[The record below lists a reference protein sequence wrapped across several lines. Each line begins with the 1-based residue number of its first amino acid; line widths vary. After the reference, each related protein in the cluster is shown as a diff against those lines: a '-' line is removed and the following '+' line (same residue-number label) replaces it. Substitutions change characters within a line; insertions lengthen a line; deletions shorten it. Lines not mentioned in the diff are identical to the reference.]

1 VSVLGN
7 IAIFADSSCDFP
19 REYAE
24 SQNISLIPLTVS
36 FGDMQYTD
44 GIDIDTATFFKLLKD
59 NPHTLP
65 KTSSPNPDNFIG
77 AFKSVSSDCEDIICF
92 TLTSKSSGTFNSASI
107 AKNMLD
113 ADSSFKPRII
123 IFDTLNASIAIG
135 LIASTASAM
144 AAKGNNLEMII
155 KRITE
160 MRERTA
166 LYFVLDT
173 LEYMRKGGRIGAVKA
188 ILGTLLNV
196 KPILTF
202 LNGTPIDIDKCRGIA
217 NAQEKLIKLFFEKSA
232 NLNEVSI
239 IHASSIDRAKG
250 MAADLERTIANIKV
264 KIFEVGAV
272 MGSYT
277 GAGAIGLAFEEKT
290 ARVLPKRVLA

>member
-1 VSVLGN
+1 MPVLGN

-24 SQNISLIPLTVS
+24 SQHISIIPLSVS
-36 FGDMQYTD
+36 FGDVQYTD

-59 NPHTLP
+59 NPNILP
-65 KTSSPNPDNFIG
+65 KTSSPNPYNFIQ

-92 TLTSKSSGTFNSASI
+92 TLTSNSSGTFNSASI

-113 ADSSFKPRII
+113 EDSDFKPRII

-135 LIASTASAM
+135 LIASA
-144 AAKGNNLEMII
+144 AAKMADEGKSVEMIM

-173 LEYMRKGGRIGAVKA
+173 LEYVRKGGRIGAIKA
-188 ILGTLLNV
+188 VLGSLLNI

-202 LNGTPIDIDKCRGIA
+202 LNGTPVDINKCRGIA
-217 NAQEKLIKLFFEKSA
+217 NAQEMLIKIFFEKSA

-239 IHASSIDRAKG
+239 IHASSIDRAKRL
-250 MAADLERTIANIKV
+250 AADLEKKIANIKV

-272 MGSYT
+272 MGTYT
-277 GAGAIGLAFEEKT
+277 GAGGIGLAFEEKI
-290 ARVLPKRVLA
+290 ARALAYSISN

>member
-24 SQNISLIPLTVS
+24 SQNISLIPLSVS
-36 FGDMQYTD
+36 FGNMQYTD
-44 GIDIDTATFFKLLKD
+44 GIDIDTAMFFKLLKD
-59 NPHTLP
+59 NPHMLP
-65 KTSSPNPDNFIG
+65 KTSSPNPDNFIQ
-77 AFKSVSSDCEDIICF
+77 AFKNVSSDCEDIICF

-113 ADSSFKPRII
+113 ADSSFKPRIT
-123 IFDTLNASIAIG
+123 IFDTLNASVAIG

-144 AAKGNNLEMII
+144 VAKGSTFEMII

-173 LEYMRKGGRIGAVKA
+173 LEYMRRGGRIGAVKSM
-188 ILGTLLNV
+188 LGSLLNI

-217 NAQEKLIKLFFEKSA
+217 NAQEKLIKLFFEKSVSFD
-232 NLNEVSI
+232 EVSI
-239 IHASSIDRAKG
+239 IHASSIDRAKKL
-250 MAADLERTIANIKV
+250 AADLEKTIADIKV

-272 MGSYT
+272 MGTYT
-277 GAGAIGLAFEEKT
+277 GAGAIGIAFEEKT
-290 ARVLPKRVLA
+290 ARVIPTRVLA

>member
-1 VSVLGN
+1 VSILGT

-24 SQNISLIPLTVS
+24 NQNISLIPLTVS
-36 FGDMQYTD
+36 FGDTQYTD
-44 GIDIDTATFFKLLKD
+44 GVDISSEMFFKLLKD
-59 NPHTLP
+59 NPRILP
-65 KTSSPNPDNFIG
+65 KTSSPNPDDFID

-107 AKNMLD
+107 AKNTLS
-113 ADSSFKPRII
+113 ADPSFKPRIT
-123 IFDTLNASIAIG
+123 IFDTLNASVAIG
-135 LIASTASAM
+135 LIAETASAM
-144 AAKGNNLEMII
+144 VAKGNTIEMIM

-166 LYFVLDT
+166 IYFVLDT
-173 LEYMRKGGRIGAVKA
+173 LEYVHKGGRIGSIRT

-202 LNGTPIDIDKCRGIA
+202 INGTPIDIDKCRGIA
-217 NAQEKLIKLFFEKSA
+217 NAQEKLIKLFLDKSA
-232 NLNEVSI
+232 NLDEVSI
-239 IHASSIDRAKG
+239 VHASSIDRAKRL
-250 MAADLERTIANIKV
+250 AVDLEKAITDIKI

-272 MGSYT
+272 MGAYT
-277 GAGAIGLAFEEKT
+277 GAGAIGLVFEEKK
-290 ARVLPKRVLA
+290 KRAIA